1 MCESGPYCAAML
13 LRCWLF
19 WAGPQH
25 LRQNQAL
32 QSDRPVPLPS
42 HSHSI
47 FRSLRSSEHSPDL
60 PMGAVLRIT
69 TRRFCASTTRAA
81 TGREDIHSGLD
92 GSPHPFDKTSWIAC
106 ELAWNSVKTK
116 ISILSIHAGWSGCRC
131 KTIPLNASKH
141 HYFLHQVPQ
150 DLWEVRFLW
159 FSVGNCKSGSKCKFA
174 HGLKELVKLDPPKIE
189 DGGVVAFSLWT
200 NGIYIYI
207 YSI

>member
-92 GSPHPFDKTSWIAC
+92 GSPHPFDKTSWIVC

-150 DLWEVRFLW
+150 DLWWEVQFLW
-159 FSVGNCKSGSKCKFA
+159 FSSCRQLQVGLQMQICAWSQRIGEVGPAKDRGRGCF
-174 HGLKELVKLDPPKIE
+174 L
-189 DGGVVAFSLWT
+189 AFSLWT

-207 YSI
+207 